1 MASRLPRR
9 RLCPLLLFLL
19 LLLHLPSVDALQ
31 FFLKGGQRKCF
42 SEDVTA
48 GTRVL
53 GEYLVTAAGG
63 GHLQVDLKVS
73 GPDEKII
80 YSKENIDH
88 GKFTFQAPSG
98 PEGQRGSGHHGDPS
112 QQEPHQEGGDGEH
125 AEWDEEYG
133 DVWPTYTYHF
143 CVQAHSADAPDTR
156 RKVTL
161 QVNTGAAAKD
171 YATVAKVE
179 HLDNLEVAL
188 RRMEDEV
195 RSIQEELE
203 HMRAREE
210 AMRSINEGVSRRVLW
225 YSFISCCVMVAAG
238 IWQARYLNAFFKAK
252 KLI

>member
-98 PEGQRGSGHHGDPS
+98 PEGQRGGGHHGDPS

-188 RRMEDEV
+188 RRMEDEHQRGRV
-195 RSIQEELE
+195 PSCALVQFHLLLRDGRRRHLASALPERFLQGQEADLGASTVPLN
-203 HMRAREE
+203 RGW
-210 AMRSINEGVSRRVLW
+210 SD
-225 YSFISCCVMVAAG
+225 AG
-238 IWQARYLNAFFKAK
+238 GM
-252 KLI
+252 